1 MLDIIIPQ
9 YSEDNNMIKPLLDSI
24 KNQIDIDFSLIN
36 ITIVND
42 YSNTLL
48 DLDFLDSYNLG
59 IKYYRNERNTG
70 PGLARQYGI
79 LNTNDKFIMF
89 IDADDILYSNKS
101 LYYVIDFIKKNNPDY
116 VIGNIAVEDII
127 NGKES
132 IVIRKGRDTFP
143 WMHSKIYKREFLVKN
158 DIIFHPNIRYVE
170 DQYFTTSVLGFIREN
185 DLLFLDKEI
194 VLWKRNTNSL
204 TRKKTKYHYLISIFD
219 DFFNAP
225 LYTYEFLKSH
235 NCYLKYSYIINAT
248 FGIYIILNSSVF
260 ESQELNDMKEEYEE
274 KFLSYIKLTRNLFI
288 IANKNDLEKMFN
300 EELNQLV
307 IRNDIKNVSCNFTSF
322 LNKYITKKAS

>member
-89 IDADDILYSNKS
+89 IDADDRLYSNKS

-127 NGKES
+127 N
-132 IVIRKGRDTFP
+132 
-143 WMHSKIYKREFLVKN
+143 
-158 DIIFHPNIRYVE
+158 
-170 DQYFTTSVLGFIREN
+170 
-185 DLLFLDKEI
+185 
-194 VLWKRNTNSL
+194 
-204 TRKKTKYHYLISIFD
+204 
-219 DFFNAP
+219 
-225 LYTYEFLKSH
+225 
-235 NCYLKYSYIINAT
+235 
-248 FGIYIILNSSVF
+248 
-260 ESQELNDMKEEYEE
+260 
-274 KFLSYIKLTRNLFI
+274 
-288 IANKNDLEKMFN
+288 
-300 EELNQLV
+300 
-307 IRNDIKNVSCNFTSF
+307 
-322 LNKYITKKAS
+322 